1 MRLAD
6 ICYINL
12 IGKESKWTQKPYYLL
27 KNKQKRSRKL
37 NYK

>member
-12 IGKESKWTQKPYYLL
+12 TGKESKWTQKPYYLS
-27 KNKQKRSRKL
+27 KNKHNRRRKL